1 VVVGGS
7 KEKEREILGF
17 YVALLYVDR
26 DVVVVAVG
34 EDEIVIV
41 YSLVVTC
48 KRLVRE

>member
-1 VVVGGS
+1 
-7 KEKEREILGF
+7 
-17 YVALLYVDR
+17 LLYVDW